1 MADSIH
7 DRNLLVGILALQMDF
22 INREQLIAAM
32 QEWLLNK
39 HAKLEDILL
48 TRHALRQDTY
58 EFLVAMLAK
67 HLEVHGGDAEQSLA
81 AISSLTSVRRDLDI
95 LQDDDVAA
103 TLNRA
108 SLARVA
114 SGEPVASGET
124 TVSRAPLP
132 HDPGGRF
139 RVLRPH
145 ARGGLGQVSVAMDT
159 ELNREVALKEIQ
171 PKYAEEPTSRHRFL
185 VEAEVTGRLEHP
197 SIVPVYSLGQFDDG
211 RPFYV
216 MRFIR
221 GDSLQEAIAEL
232 HSPARSDR
240 TPHDWLLELRKLLR
254 RFLDVCNAVDYAHS
268 RGILHRDLK
277 PGNIM
282 LGKYGETLV
291 VDWGLARTAEPPT
304 ADSNLS
310 EGRLEP
316 LSGDSSSATM
326 AGSVVGTPAYMSPEQ
341 AEGRLDLLG
350 PSTDVYSLGATLYCL
365 FTNQSPFSKGDR
377 EELLARI
384 GRGDFPSPRTINPR
398 VPRPLEAI
406 CLKAMACKQIDR
418 YPTPHSL
425 AEDVERWLAD
435 EPVSVFRD
443 PWTARALRT
452 MRRHRTAVVG
462 IGVLM
467 TTALIGLAVISSIT
481 SRKNG
486 ELRIERDRANANLRL
501 AEQEKKRA
509 EANLATSRKLTLELL
524 DLAESELSKLK
535 GKELLRR
542 QMTERSVALFRDFYK
557 QNPSDPQL
565 RLELAQAIRMEA
577 SVARLTGE
585 PVTATAG
592 YEESIGLLEQLLAEN
607 PNDRLVSDR
616 LAETLRDHA
625 NALKR
630 QGKLAATVSAFSRAR
645 ELALALVEV
654 APAEQNYRRTV
665 ATLDLDMA
673 DLQFQLGKAEEAL
686 QGARAAV
693 AVFREFSV
701 GGSQYPADPI
711 LWLLASCREGDLLLE
726 LERYAEA
733 ETVYS
738 DAMERARQRLTA
750 APTER
755 STQLLLARTLMGLA
769 KVTMRSGNSAD
780 RATPLLDEALT
791 ILQKLV
797 EEFPNTAHYPRY
809 LATAW
814 NTHGEFLASNRD
826 PAAAG
831 DFERAA
837 QILAGPT
844 AKPDADIADLEVLA
858 ESLTR
863 LGDSARAQQQLD
875 LARTKFAAA
884 VEVLTR
890 LTTLAPDHQ
899 PAQRKIQLI
908 QSSLQSLSSESPV
921 PSPTHE

>member
-22 INREQLIAAM
+22 IDREQLITAM

-48 TRHALRQDTY
+48 ARKSLRQDTY

-67 HLEVHGGDAEQSLA
+67 HLEVHGGDAEKSLA
-81 AISSLTSVRRDLDI
+81 AISSLTSVQRDLDI
-95 LQDDDVAA
+95 LRDDDVAA

-108 SLARVA
+108 SMAH
-114 SGEPVASGET
+114 VASGET
-124 TVSRAPLP
+124 TVSPAPSP

-171 PKYAEEPTSRHRFL
+171 PKYAEEATSRHRFL

-197 SIVPVYSLGQFDDG
+197 SIVPVYSLGQFSDG

-232 HSPARSDR
+232 HDPARSNR
-240 TPHDWLLELRKLLR
+240 TSHDWLLQLRKLLR

-291 VDWGLARTAEPPT
+291 VDWGLAKSAEPSA
-304 ADSNLS
+304 ADSNAS

-316 LSGDSSSATM
+316 LSGDSSTATM
-326 AGSVVGTPAYMSPEQ
+326 VGSVVGTPAYMSPEQ

-365 FTNQSPFSKGDR
+365 FTNQSPFSKGNR

-384 GRGDFPSPRTINPR
+384 RRGDFPSPRTINPR
-398 VPRPLEAI
+398 IPRPLEAV
-406 CLKAMACKQIDR
+406 CLKAMACQQADR

-425 AEDVERWLAD
+425 AEDIERWLAD
-435 EPVSVFRD
+435 EPVSVYRD
-443 PWTARALRT
+443 PWTDRALRT

-462 IGVLM
+462 VGVLV

-486 ELRIERDRANANLRL
+486 ELRIERDRANSNRLL
-501 AEQEKKRA
+501 AEQEQKRA
-509 EANLATSRKLTLELL
+509 EANLATSRKVTLELL
-524 DLAESELSKLK
+524 DLAESDLSKLK
-535 GKELLRR
+535 GKEQLRR
-542 QMTERSVALFRDFYK
+542 QMTQRSVALFRDFYK
-557 QNPSDPQL
+557 QNPADPQL

-577 SVARLTGE
+577 SIARLMGE
-585 PVTATAG
+585 PATANEG
-592 YEESIGLLEQLLAEN
+592 YTESIRLLEQLLAEK
-607 PNDRLVSDR
+607 PSDRLVSDR

-630 QGKLAATVSAFSRAR
+630 QGQLAATMRTFLRAR
-645 ELALALVEV
+645 ELAQALVKE
-654 APAEQNYRRTV
+654 APADQNYRRTV

-673 DLQFQLGKAEEAL
+673 DLQVQLGKAEEAL

-693 AVFREFSV
+693 AVFREFSL
-701 GGSQYPADPI
+701 GGSKYPADPI

-726 LERYAEA
+726 LGRYVEA

-738 DAMERARQRLTA
+738 DAMERARQRLAA
-750 APTER
+750 APSER
-755 STQLLLARTLMGLA
+755 STQLMLARALMGLA
-769 KVTMRSGNSAD
+769 KVTMRSGDSAAPAPP
-780 RATPLLDEALT
+780 RIDEALA

-797 EEFPNTAHYPRY
+797 DEFPDTAHYPRY
-809 LATAW
+809 LATAC
-814 NTHGEFLASNRD
+814 NTHGEFLATSQD
-826 PAAAG
+826 PAAVG
-831 DFERAA
+831 DFDRAA

-863 LGDSARAQQQLD
+863 LGELARAQQKLD
-875 LARTKFAAA
+875 VARAKFAAA
-884 VEVLTR
+884 IEVLTR

-899 PAQRKIQLI
+899 PAQRKLQQI
-908 QSSLQSLSSESPV
+908 QSSLQSLSSEPPTQS
-921 PSPTHE
+921 STHE